1 MFRLTAYVLAALAI
15 VSFFAVVDAQAGNR
29 HERRIHNHQKNVHF
43 KMRRNFHMRSINADN
58 RYYGNRRIS
67 RGTLSFRV
75 DGDRR
80 HHGHYY
86 RHHHRNRYYARYR
99 VNAGNVVIINV
110 DGNRAYRLPVNRPA
124 QRNTY
129 SGDVDVYSVPGVG
142 TYSYGE
148 GYPEAVVTGSVPSA
162 TIIDVKQLKP
172 NHACDMQ
179 AGVCVIKP

>member
-1 MFRLTAYVLAALAI
+1 MFRLTAYVLAALAML
-15 VSFFAVVDAQAGNR
+15 SFFAVADAQAGNR

-43 KMRRNFHMRSINADN
+43 KTRRTVRMRSVNASN

-75 DGDRR
+75 DRDRR
-80 HHGHYY
+80 NGFH
-86 RHHHRNRYYARYR
+86 RHHRNRYYARYR
-99 VNAGNVVIINV
+99 VNTGNVVIINV
-110 DGNRAYRLPVNRPA
+110 DGNRSYRLPVNRVA

-148 GYPEAVVTGSVPSA
+148 GSSEVVVTGSAPSA
-162 TIIDVKQLKP
+162 TIIDVKTLKP
-172 NHACDMQ
+172 NHACEMQ
-179 AGVCVIKP
+179 AGVCVIRP